1 MASVAES
8 RCKGCA
14 IRIDFADCRLGLR
27 VPPIPRISAPQLR
40 DRSRIAD
47 SDKTSHRPLASRTS
61 SPRVGSDGAVR
72 SNAARYLLCGRQNYF
87 VLVTGAT
94 NRAQLGW
101 KGVEFR
107 LRAFLAPHQF
117 SKVDICSALAPR

>member
-14 IRIDFADCRLGLR
+14 IRIDFADCRLGAR
-27 VPPIPRISAPQLR
+27 VTPIPRTSAPQLR

-47 SDKTSHRPLASRTS
+47 SDKTSHPPSASRTS
-61 SPRVGSDGAVR
+61 LPGDGSVGAVR
-72 SNAARYLLCGRQNYF
+72 SNAARCSLGCRPNYL
-87 VLVTGAT
+87 VLEAAAT

-101 KGVEFR
+101 KGVE
-107 LRAFLAPHQF
+107 LRPQVFPEPHQF
-117 SKVDICSALAPR
+117 SKGEICSVLAAR